1 MENGFSKKKLL
12 LILSFI
18 PHAVILLFGLWCMIT
33 CDEFLGSSIS
43 PLESFWLGIVL
54 LVSQYIVVFV
64 PLLIISLVIH
74 IGLIVDKINSRRD
87 RKINVKKLVIILA
100 SIAGVVSA
108 LFIFWHVYYYEIMVV
123 KRNIQANIYYKFAD
137 EKKTVLNEKWDNLG
151 LFCNDDITRNT
162 MMIDWDSNRFT
173 MVTDYDVES
182 FELKT
187 IDADEIE
194 RIKSNMLKIE
204 EKTLNFNDG
213 SVVTLYCEYSTVDLI
228 TITKPDGSV
237 LGRELHTGH
246 LPDYYLHEKDFE

>member
-18 PHAVILLFGLWCMIT
+18 PHAVILLFGLWCMIGR
-33 CDEFLGSSIS
+33 DEGGFFGSSS
-43 PLESFWLGIVL
+43 LGPLGFFWLGIVL
-54 LVSQYIVVFV
+54 LVSLYSVVFV

-108 LFIFWHVYYYEIMVV
+108 LFIFRCVYNSEIRVV

-182 FELKT
+182 FKLKT
-187 IDADEIE
+187 IDADEID

-204 EKTLNFNDG
+204 KKTLNFNDG
-213 SVVTLYCEYSTVDLI
+213 SVVTLYCEYSSVHLI

-237 LGRELHTGH
+237 LGRELSVGQR
-246 LPDYYLHEKDFE
+246 LNKSDFE

>member
-1 MENGFSKKKLL
+1 MEKKFSKKKLL
-12 LILSFI
+12 LLLSFI
-18 PHAVILLFGLWCMIT
+18 PHAVILLFGLWSMIVGGSL
-33 CDEFLGSSIS
+33 LG
-43 PLESFWLGIVL
+43 PLGAFGLGTVL

-108 LFIFWHVYYYEIMVV
+108 LFIFWHVYYYEIRLVE
-123 KRNIQANIYYKFAD
+123 RNIQANIYYKFAD

-173 MVTDYDVES
+173 MVNDYDVES
-182 FELKT
+182 FKLKP
-187 IDADEIE
+187 IDADEID

-213 SVVTLYCEYSTVDLI
+213 SVVTLYCEYSYVHLI

-237 LGRELHTGH
+237 LGRELSAGH
-246 LPDYYLHEKDFE
+246 WLYKTDFE